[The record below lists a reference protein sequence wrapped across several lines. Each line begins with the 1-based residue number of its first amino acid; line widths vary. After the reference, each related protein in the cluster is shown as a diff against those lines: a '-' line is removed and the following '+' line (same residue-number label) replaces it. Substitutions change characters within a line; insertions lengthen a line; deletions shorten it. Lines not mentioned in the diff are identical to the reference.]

1 MIAKCVQLTIGSQE
15 CKINIQSAYFS
26 SLALHLNYFKWLLS
40 LNNSSMQNC
49 KSLVLH
55 TDTHDISTIKQI
67 NLKFYVCVI
76 IILEWEVD
84 QWENISLSPNDI
96 SWRLNS
102 MHWADFK
109 CSKHEAWTYLP
120 QKLEHCSKIMQNFPS
135 NWLIKECRENR
146 LPRKSQF
153 LNIISGKTKPVVLQ
167 TLCLYSWSNK
177 AHGSASHG
185 ALDAKSCKSYT
196 RKTVGRV
203 SS

>member
-1 MIAKCVQLTIGSQE
+1 
-15 CKINIQSAYFS
+15 
-26 SLALHLNYFKWLLS
+26 
-40 LNNSSMQNC
+40 MQNC

-109 CSKHEAWTYLP
+109 CCKHEAWTYLL

-135 NWLIKECRENR
+135 NWLIKECREYR

-153 LNIISGKTKPVVLQ
+153 VNIISGETKPVVLQ
-167 TLCLYSWSNK
+167 TLCVYSWSNK
-177 AHGSASHG
+177 VYGSTWVMGRWMQSLVKVIDKKQRAEFLARIKQFLLFHVLLLYRDFIMVY
-185 ALDAKSCKSYT
+185 AF
-196 RKTVGRV
+196 RKY
-203 SS
+203 S